1 MYTAPRRKKSGEI
14 VLKVSVQT
22 DVQRAL
28 LQAAAACILRD
39 GIEKISVED
48 VAAEAKVS
56 RRTVYRAFQS
66 KEHLLAALF
75 EWHTLGVTFDKA
87 LRHVGGL
94 DFEEAFLEGTLAGI
108 RAIQRDRLTREMMY
122 GAGGHWYQK
131 QMLDV
136 SSPLSRAVRRIQMRF
151 WRDILDRAREKGLL
165 NPALSNDQI
174 IEWYTMAQ
182 YFLVVRANHAEADRR
197 FVVRN
202 LLIPAFLKRPNQ
214 G

>member
-1 MYTAPRRKKSGEI
+1 MYTAPRRKYGRDRQ
-14 VLKVSVQT
+14 LKVSIQT
-22 DVQRAL
+22 DAQREL
-28 LQAAAACILRD
+28 LKAAAACILRHGVD
-39 GIEKISVED
+39 KISVED

-75 EWHTLGVTFDKA
+75 EWHTLAVTFDKA

-94 DFEEAFLEGTLAGI
+94 AFEDAFLEGTLAGI
-108 RAIQRDRLTREMMY
+108 RAIRRDRLTKEMMY
-122 GAGGHWYQK
+122 GSGGQWFQK
-131 QMLDV
+131 QMLDA
-136 SSPLSRAVRRIQMRF
+136 SSPLSRAVRRIQMKF
-151 WRDILDRAREKGLL
+151 WNDILDRAREGGLL
-165 NPALSNDQI
+165 NPALTNEQI

-182 YFLVVRANHAEADRR
+182 YFLVVRANHAVADQR

-202 LLIPAFLKRPNQ
+202 LLIPSFLKRPTQ